1 MHHAMIDGQGTMA
14 LLNSM
19 LDTEP
24 NPRRKK
30 KVMAASIPSPMEFL
44 PSNMSMSLKAIRR
57 LLSRPGQIARF
68 AVGTAPA
75 LIRSQLRG
83 TKPSVVA
90 KGVPKTPFNDT
101 ITPGRVFDA
110 RFYDLEGV
118 KQMRQLVPGSTVND
132 VVLAIISG
140 ALRLYLSSKQALP
153 EDTLVVSVPIS
164 LRTKETANNASGNE
178 LVPYNVPLCT
188 HIVDPVERLQAICEV
203 MTSTKSYVNAIG
215 AKTMQQVNTALPGAL
230 IGTIARA
237 SFEIGR
243 MRGRPAV
250 ANTVVTNVP
259 GMQTPLYLCGA
270 EVLRLTGG
278 APPIGTI
285 GLVNSVGCRSSS
297 RCRFRHPRRV
307 STSTRTNCP
316 AACAS
321 ASSSPSAC

>member
-1 MHHAMIDGQGTMA
+1 MAKMESAIEYAPNFGCRLVRVPLNIDNPYWYRDPKFDIEFHVRHLSLPRPGDWRQLCIQIARLISRSLDPSRPLWEMYVIEGLDKVKGLPRGCFAVVLKMHHAMIDGQGTMA

-188 HIVDPVERLQAICEV
+188 HIVDPVERLQAICEG
-203 MTSTKSYVNAIG
+203 S
-215 AKTMQQVNTALPGAL
+215 
-230 IGTIARA
+230 A
-237 SFEIGR
+237 SH
-243 MRGRPAV
+243 V
-250 ANTVVTNVP
+250 AASW
-259 GMQTPLYLCGA
+259 L
-270 EVLRLTGG
+270 
-278 APPIGTI
+278 
-285 GLVNSVGCRSSS
+285 
-297 RCRFRHPRRV
+297 RV
-307 STSTRTNCP
+307 SGG
-316 AACAS
+316 
-321 ASSSPSAC
+321 

>member
-1 MHHAMIDGQGTMA
+1 
-14 LLNSM
+14 
-19 LDTEP
+19 
-24 NPRRKK
+24 
-30 KVMAASIPSPMEFL
+30 MEFL

-285 GLVNSVGCRSSS
+285 GLVNSVGSYCGKLMVSIVACRDLLPDPEFYMQCVDESHKEYLSLA
-297 RCRFRHPRRV
+297 RDHAPRPENKPQ
-307 STSTRTNCP
+307 STKQRTRTARP
-316 AACAS
+316 KRA
-321 ASSSPSAC
+321 